1 MHDSMW
7 IVARMQAL
15 CTEKSRKS
23 RAEHCLSFVNAILA
37 VETPQAAIVSVQS
50 QVPSFF
56 SLAIEVAS
64 FGLSRRRRQKGF
76 LGRMVY
82 VPDVKLSDGAA
93 PDGPKARKRKRKH
106 SRPGSSAGG
115 SGDADTDE
123 GTEAVDVE
131 EEEQQQSKKKKKQK
145 KLKIVAVEAPRVK
158 SLAAVEA
165 SKAAQMEAAEAAV
178 REKEAAAD
186 AAAAEEADEPPE
198 SFIGVPFTSLD
209 LLPET
214 QSAIAAMKFVTL
226 TEIQARSIPPLLRGQ
241 DVLAQ
246 AKTGSGKTL
255 AFLIPAV
262 ELLARA
268 QWLPRNGTG
277 HITISPTR
285 ELALQIFGVLTELLA
300 NHRQTYGLVIGGA
313 NRRAEVD
320 KLIKGVCHVVATPG
334 RLLDHLSSTKGFV
347 VSNLQVLTIDEADRI
362 LEIGFEE
369 DMRAIIKL
377 LPQQNRQTA
386 LFSAT
391 QTQNVADLA
400 RLAIQHKPVYVAAQ
414 QTSDT
419 STVQTLEQ
427 GFVVC
432 ESQNRFLLLFTFLKK
447 NRNKKVIVFF
457 SSCNSVKYHSELL
470 NYIDLPVLD
479 LHGDQK
485 QNKRTAT
492 FFDFCSAQTGVLLCT
507 DVAARGLD
515 IPDVDWIVQFDP
527 PDEPKAY
534 IHRVGRT
541 ARAGGRGR
549 ALLFLLPQELAFL
562 KYLKQA
568 KVRGSRRQQPCARP
582 PAPAP
587 ALRAI
592 RPPSATAKDDTQERP
607 T

>member
-1 MHDSMW
+1 
-7 IVARMQAL
+7 MQAL
-15 CTEKSRKS
+15 CTEKSCKS
-23 RAEHCLSFVNAILA
+23 RAEHCLSFVNANLA
-37 VETPQAAIVSVQS
+37 VESPQAAKVSVQS

-56 SLAIEVAS
+56 SKAIEVSS

-158 SLAAVEA
+158 SLAAAEA

-268 QWLPRNGTG
+268 VAPAKRDRPHHHFAHARARAADFWR
-277 HITISPTR
+277 
-285 ELALQIFGVLTELLA
+285 A
-300 NHRQTYGLVIGGA
+300 HR
-313 NRRAEVD
+313 
-320 KLIKGVCHVVATPG
+320 
-334 RLLDHLSSTKGFV
+334 
-347 VSNLQVLTIDEADRI
+347 
-362 LEIGFEE
+362 
-369 DMRAIIKL
+369 
-377 LPQQNRQTA
+377 
-386 LFSAT
+386 
-391 QTQNVADLA
+391 
-400 RLAIQHKPVYVAAQ
+400 
-414 QTSDT
+414 
-419 STVQTLEQ
+419 
-427 GFVVC
+427 
-432 ESQNRFLLLFTFLKK
+432 
-447 NRNKKVIVFF
+447 
-457 SSCNSVKYHSELL
+457 
-470 NYIDLPVLD
+470 
-479 LHGDQK
+479 
-485 QNKRTAT
+485 
-492 FFDFCSAQTGVLLCT
+492 
-507 DVAARGLD
+507 AARQ
-515 IPDVDWIVQFDP
+515 PSADVR
-527 PDEPKAY
+527 AR
-534 IHRVGRT
+534 HR
-541 ARAGGRGR
+541 
-549 ALLFLLPQELAFL
+549 
-562 KYLKQA
+562 
-568 KVRGSRRQQPCARP
+568 RRQQAR
-582 PAPAP
+582 
-587 ALRAI
+587 RGG
-592 RPPSATAKDDTQERP
+592 
-607 T
+607 